1 MVKCA
6 GELQLSGILEKYV
19 GLSLPLL
26 RKHRNEHYSKINFAT
41 GKLLSP
47 NTSYA
52 EQTMKARSCDRDQLG
67 KSRVNPG
74 CGGLVADSARIQT
87 TILLVFISW
96 SWLGAY
102 LVNQSHLRHSEF
114 NFMKPLV
121 PFIFTLT
128 SFFISALLL
137 TEAGGA
143 AAEKD
148 GVYIVY
154 MGAAPS
160 TKGSLRDDHA
170 QLMTSL
176 LKRKKNALVHSYNNG
191 FSGFAA
197 RLSAEEAHS
206 IAQRQGVVSVFPDP
220 VLELHTT
227 RSWDFLNVQ
236 TSVVIDSNPDSN
248 SNSTSHDSDAIIGIL
263 DTGIWPESESFNDK
277 AMGPIPSR
285 WNGTC
290 AAAQDFNTSNCNK
303 KIIGARSYDVGERS
317 VIRDCQGRI
326 PRVKNSC
333 IQRNDGPDPGSVVNA
348 APWIITVA
356 ASTIDRDFES
366 DVVLGDNTVIKG
378 GGIHFAD
385 IQKSPGYPIIYAK
398 SAKKKEADIN
408 DSRNCHPDSL
418 DQEVIKG
425 KIVVCENLDGLYS
438 PSQKKDEVKKLG
450 GVGAVLIDDESRQ
463 IASSFGTFP
472 ASVIRTED
480 NAKVLSYINSTKNPV
495 ATILRTTSPTKYT
508 PAPVIAYFSS
518 RGPSTIPKNILKPD
532 IAAPGVN
539 ILAAWIANDTA
550 EAPEVKSK
558 HPTWSPSAIR
568 SAIMT
573 TATQINN
580 LKAPITTEK
589 GVPATPYDFGA
600 GEVSPTGPLEPGL
613 VYETTVVDYLNF
625 LCYHGYNI
633 TRIKNIAKTIPD
645 GFTCPEESSNDLI
658 SNINYPSIAISNF
671 NKKAGRKVNRTLTSV
686 TGDGKSVYTVSIDAP
701 ADLNVQVVP
710 DKLQFTKNGDKS
722 SYQVSF
728 SATNPLKK
736 DVFGSITWSN
746 GKYKVRSP
754 FAFNEDVLLKRP
766 LILTTDLFLFLFLGS
781 KIILN
786 IKCLADFLRRFA
798 LYHVRHSLTSSK
810 RPQNKG
816 RLYQDEIKEGGLVD
830 LDEISIPGFKLIL
843 EGGFRWLDVFLAIL
857 DYFREDPAGDVG
869 QRDAVIS
876 AIVLNHVLNGL

>member
-1 MVKCA
+1 MSFNDLQCA
-6 GELQLSGILEKYV
+6 HTDHYLASIYVVELAG
-19 GLSLPLL
+19 SLPCQ
-26 RKHRNEHYSKINFAT
+26 SKPF
-41 GKLLSP
+41 
-47 NTSYA
+47 
-52 EQTMKARSCDRDQLG
+52 
-67 KSRVNPG
+67 
-74 CGGLVADSARIQT
+74 
-87 TILLVFISW
+87 
-96 SWLGAY
+96 
-102 LVNQSHLRHSEF
+102 EF

-121 PFIFTLT
+121 PFIFSLT
-128 SFFISALLL
+128 SFFISVLLL

-170 QLMTSL
+170 QLLTSL

-317 VIRDCQGRI
+317 VIRYHSPRDMVGHGSHVASTAAGSEVHGVSYYGLAAGTAKGGSPGSRI
-326 PRVKNSC
+326 AVYRVCSPFNGCLGSSILAAFDDAIADGVDVLSLSLGAPSFLKPQITNDPIALGAFHAVQHGITVVCSAG
-333 IQRNDGPDPGSVVNA
+333 NDGPDPGSVVNA

-438 PSQKKDEVKKLG
+438 PSQKKDEVKRLG

-518 RGPSTIPKNILKPD
+518 RGPSTVPKNILKPD

-550 EAPEVKSK
+550 EAPEGKDPPLYNVISGTSMACPHVSGIVATVKSK

-633 TRIKNIAKTIPD
+633 TTIKNIAKTIPD

-671 NKKAGRKVNRTLTSV
+671 NEKAGRKVNRTLTSV

-728 SATNPLKK
+728 FATNPLKK

-754 FAFNEDVLLKRP
+754 FAV
-766 LILTTDLFLFLFLGS
+766 
-781 KIILN
+781 
-786 IKCLADFLRRFA
+786 
-798 LYHVRHSLTSSK
+798 SSK
-810 RPQNKG
+810 SDN
-816 RLYQDEIKEGGLVD
+816 
-830 LDEISIPGFKLIL
+830 
-843 EGGFRWLDVFLAIL
+843 
-857 DYFREDPAGDVG
+857 
-869 QRDAVIS
+869 
-876 AIVLNHVLNGL
+876 

>member
-1 MVKCA
+1 MITQQPWFPKDT
-6 GELQLSGILEKYV
+6 QMSD
-19 GLSLPLL
+19 
-26 RKHRNEHYSKINFAT
+26 
-41 GKLLSP
+41 
-47 NTSYA
+47 NTW
-52 EQTMKARSCDRDQLG
+52 K
-67 KSRVNPG
+67 V
-74 CGGLVADSARIQT
+74 I
-87 TILLVFISW
+87 
-96 SWLGAY
+96 
-102 LVNQSHLRHSEF
+102 HSF
-114 NFMKPLV
+114 
-121 PFIFTLT
+121 
-128 SFFISALLL
+128 
-137 TEAGGA
+137 
-143 AAEKD
+143 
-148 GVYIVY
+148 
-154 MGAAPS
+154 
-160 TKGSLRDDHA
+160 R
-170 QLMTSL
+170 
-176 LKRKKNALVHSYNNG
+176 
-191 FSGFAA
+191 A

-206 IAQRQGVVSVFPDP
+206 IAQRQGVVSVFPDL

-236 TSVVIDSNPDSN
+236 TSIVIDSNPESN

-277 AMGPIPSR
+277 AMG
-285 WNGTC
+285 
-290 AAAQDFNTSNCNK
+290 
-303 KIIGARSYDVGERS
+303 
-317 VIRDCQGRI
+317 
-326 PRVKNSC
+326 
-333 IQRNDGPDPGSVVNA
+333 NDGPDPGSVVNA

-356 ASTIDRDFES
+356 VSTIDRDFES

-385 IQKSPGYPIIYAK
+385 IQKSPAYPIIYAK
-398 SAKKKEADIN
+398 SSKKKEADVN

-418 DQEVIKG
+418 DQELIKG
-425 KIVVCENLDGLYS
+425 NIVVCENLDGLYS

-539 ILAAWIANDTA
+539 ILAAWIANDTV

-573 TATQINN
+573 IATQINN

-613 VYETTVVDYLNF
+613 VYETTDVDYLNF
-625 LCYHGYNI
+625 LCYHG
-633 TRIKNIAKTIPD
+633 
-645 GFTCPEESSNDLI
+645 
-658 SNINYPSIAISNF
+658 
-671 NKKAGRKVNRTLTSV
+671 RKVNRSLTSV

-728 SATNPLKK
+728 SAANPLKK
-736 DVFGSITWSN
+736 DVF
-746 GKYKVRSP
+746 
-754 FAFNEDVLLKRP
+754 
-766 LILTTDLFLFLFLGS
+766 
-781 KIILN
+781 
-786 IKCLADFLRRFA
+786 
-798 LYHVRHSLTSSK
+798 
-810 RPQNKG
+810 
-816 RLYQDEIKEGGLVD
+816 
-830 LDEISIPGFKLIL
+830 
-843 EGGFRWLDVFLAIL
+843 
-857 DYFREDPAGDVG
+857 
-869 QRDAVIS
+869 
-876 AIVLNHVLNGL
+876 